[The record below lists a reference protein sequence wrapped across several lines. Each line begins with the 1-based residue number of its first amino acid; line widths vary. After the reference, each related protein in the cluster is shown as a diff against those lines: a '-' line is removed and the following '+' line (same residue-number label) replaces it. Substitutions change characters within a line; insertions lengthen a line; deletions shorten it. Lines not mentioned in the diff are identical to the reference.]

1 MIDIFVAAIRVAEK
15 GHHVIL
21 GQEVEVQLVTSEP
34 PTGEQLL
41 HTVTSANT
49 LLVKGLNP
57 QYHNKPMLELY
68 FSNAAKCRGG
78 DIAEIIIV
86 RDNEAY
92 ITFVEPE
99 GIIVACY
106 LYFS

>member
-1 MIDIFVAAIRVAEK
+1 MIFIFVAAVRVAEK
-15 GHHVIL
+15 GHHMIVD
-21 GQEVEVQLVTSEP
+21 QEVEVQLVTSDP
-34 PTGEQLL
+34 PTGEQL

-57 QYHNKPMLELY
+57 QYRSKPMLELY

-78 DIAEIIIV
+78 EIAEIIIV
-86 RDNEAY
+86 RDDEAH

-99 GIIVACY
+99 GITVACY